1 MCFPSSWKQQTWT
14 YYLLVTKAFHSRT
27 PQQISKAHVK
37 THEHCFT
44 NFGVQF
50 VVEDFSYTS
59 FKQMLLFLICR
70 FSLSRLKRF
79 VHFNAIWLDFVIVG
93 RKFKKNFGLETNLS
107 QILHKYLF
115 FNTNYHE

>member
-1 MCFPSSWKQQTWT
+1 MFSSVVAIKTWT

-44 NFGVQF
+44 NFGVLI

-59 FKQMLLFLICR
+59 YKQMLVFNMP
-70 FSLSRLKRF
+70 FF
-79 VHFNAIWLDFVIVG
+79 VVALNALGSFQSD
-93 RKFKKNFGLETNLS
+93 
-107 QILHKYLF
+107 
-115 FNTNYHE
+115 